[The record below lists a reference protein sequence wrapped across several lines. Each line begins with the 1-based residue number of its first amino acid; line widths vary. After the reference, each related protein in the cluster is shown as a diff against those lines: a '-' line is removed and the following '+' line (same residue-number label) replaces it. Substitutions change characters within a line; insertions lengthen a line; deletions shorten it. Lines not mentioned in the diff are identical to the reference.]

1 MYNFWLF
8 LYTFLEIAV
17 MKMLPPSSP
26 IEQIE
31 SRSVLK
37 KLTTTHAALAE
48 LKGVAASI
56 PNQQIL
62 IDTLALQ
69 EAKDSS
75 EIENIVTTHDELYR
89 SSFAERQFASPSA
102 KEVYAYA
109 EALKSGFHELQ
120 KTGLITIKT
129 LLRVQEIIE
138 MNNAGIRKLPGTVL
152 RNELTGQTVYTP
164 PQSGDEIVALLRN
177 LERFINENDNYSADP
192 LIKMAIIHHQF
203 ESIHPFY
210 DGNGRTGRILNLL
223 YLIQQGLL
231 KIPILYISKYIITH
245 RPQYYALLQSTRED
259 ENWEPWIL
267 YMLDAVEQTSVST
280 IASIQGMK
288 QLMMDFK
295 HKIRSA
301 EPKIYSQDL
310 INNLFRHPYTKIIS
324 VQKDLQVSRLTALKY
339 LNRLVE
345 LELLKKTKIGRTNY
359 YINEALMRLL
369 MNPGKTDSLL

>member
-1 MYNFWLF
+1 
-8 LYTFLEIAV
+8 
-17 MKMLPPSSP
+17 MKMLRPSSP
-26 IEQIE
+26 VEQIE
-31 SRSVLK
+31 SRTVLK

-48 LKGVAASI
+48 LKGVAATI

-120 KTGLITIKT
+120 KTGLITIKS

-164 PQSGDEIVALLRN
+164 PQSGDEIVALLSN
-177 LERFINENDNYSADP
+177 LERFINEADVYNIDP

-231 KIPILYISKYIITH
+231 KIPILYISKYIISH
-245 RPQYYALLQSTRED
+245 RQQYYALLQSTRQD

-267 YMLDAVEQTSVST
+267 YMLDAIEQTAVST

-310 INNLFRHPYTKIIS
+310 INNLFRHPYTKIVS
-324 VQKDLQVSRLTALKY
+324 VQKDLQVSRLTAQKY
-339 LNRLVE
+339 LNRLVA
-345 LELLKKTKIGRTNY
+345 LELLTKTKIGRTNY
-359 YINEALMRLL
+359 YINQSLMRLL
-369 MNPGKTDSLL
+369 MNSGKN